1 MKSKKKVMGV
11 LMVIFEKPCWALVFL
26 ISLKGTF
33 VIIVWENL
41 FYIIYFE
48 IFFHKKVFFNN
59 HYCLEFD
66 KYLLILF
73 I

>member
-48 IFFHKKVFFNN
+48 IFFHKKVFF
-59 HYCLEFD
+59 
-66 KYLLILF
+66 
-73 I
+73 